1 MSSAGLGARA
11 TPAGG
16 FPLGGDSPQRGRPG
30 WVGAAAEQDGTGEA
44 VGLELERVV
53 QLLHGRA
60 AEGEGAVRALAAR
73 GAPAAQLHAADADL
87 RDIVAELDAAPAL
100 PGGVRCHAAAPPPRQ
115 GHARAR
121 LALHAAGRHR
131 APCGGVGREGGRGGA
146 CGAARAGARRARRP
160 RRRGRGRG
168 LGDLCGAEHRVQCGA
183 AGADQPP
190 TGPRGRRTRGTPRR
204 AGVRRAPWRRA
215 LRGARERRAAVCRGP
230 PAQSAAPAAH
240 DHRGRP
246 RSIAGATLCCIGPA
260 PLERDGAGAT
270 QAAPPRRA
278 RPARLSNGPPR
289 RWTAWPPAPMASV
302 GPSRPASAAASAAAQ
317 PALALPRASAPRGPG
332 SAHGGRGR
340 RLGDLRG
347 TGGPL
352 QWGGAGRGAAA
363 AAALLR
369 ALRSDGAALGRRQL
383 ALAACHGRRGRGAS
397 RVRARLLCRGRRGR
411 RGSGAPP
418 PPLPPVLTG
427 HVSSLPPVL
436 TGHVSSLPPVL
447 TGHVTRCCREAG
459 SS

>member
-87 RDIVAELDAAPAL
+87 RDIVAELDAAQ
-100 PGGVRCHAAAPPPRQ
+100 RCLAACVATPPPRPPRQ

-146 CGAARAGARRARRP
+146 CGAAQAGARRARRP

-260 PLERDGAGAT
+260 PLERDGAAHAGRPASPSGAGRLIDGARRGLSL
-270 QAAPPRRA
+270 AAGAGGLGRRA
-278 RPARLSNGPPR
+278 RRG
-289 RWTAWPPAPMASV
+289 
-302 GPSRPASAAASAAAQ
+302 SAAAPRRGACAGAAPRLWGPGPGGLAGAGAGW
-317 PALALPRASAPRGPG
+317 ALRGTASPRACRVSAVGAVLG
-332 SAHGGRGR
+332 GCGDGCAGGRG
-340 RLGDLRG
+340 
-347 TGGPL
+347 GG
-352 QWGGAGRGAAA
+352 GGGRGAAA
-363 AAALLR
+363 
-369 ALRSDGAALGRRQL
+369 
-383 ALAACHGRRGRGAS
+383 
-397 RVRARLLCRGRRGR
+397 RVRARLLWGARRRGA
-411 RGSGAPP
+411 APP
-418 PPLPPVLTG
+418 PPP
-427 HVSSLPPVL
+427 SLPY
-436 TGHVSSLPPVL
+436 
-447 TGHVTRCCREAG
+447 
-459 SS
+459 